1 MITKKIINQ
10 VEKIKSLDAEIED
23 LSQLC
28 DNLTN
33 ETCIELDNTFT
44 CYKSMS
50 FKNKRINRLLRYI
63 IYREINKL
71 EKERRKLC
79 KEEL

>member
-10 VEKIKSLDAEIED
+10 VEKIKKLDMEIED
-23 LSQLC
+23 LSRLC
-28 DNLTN
+28 DNLSDNTR
-33 ETCIELDNTFT
+33 IELDNSFT
-44 CYKSMS
+44 YYESVG
-50 FKNKRINRLLRYI
+50 FTNKRINRLLRYI

-71 EKERRKLC
+71 ERERRKLC